1 MRNTSPLL
9 LPLVISPLLSA
20 CGEPTRSWGELNS
33 IIVATSD
40 DRWLGVQDMVESAL
54 EVPIVSVRSEKTFV
68 VTQQDPA
75 LPAWDRL
82 QRFRQLLL
90 IGTTDDPW
98 MTDALARTE
107 RTAFDPPEVF
117 QVEDIWSRPQTIT
130 VMLLSTDDPAEAEPL
145 LEPLHDLL
153 DSQYREWVRARM
165 FMSGRNEAL
174 ADSLWNIAQFSIV
187 LPQLY
192 QRRQEDSVFM
202 FRNANPDPSELL
214 RQVTVTWRPYSS
226 EAISADELLA
236 WRQVVADRHF
246 AYPQVHDLELLRTRR
261 LQQGDIFMNE
271 VRAVWANPPDD
282 PYPAA
287 GPFITRAVACP
298 HQDRHYMVDAWLYAP
313 GKDKYQYLLQL
324 ETILD
329 SFRCSR
335 PSALATA
342 SL

>member
-9 LPLVISPLLSA
+9 LLLVMSPLLGA

-40 DRWLGVQDMVESAL
+40 ARWLRVQDMVESAL
-54 EVPIVSVRSEKTFV
+54 EVPVVSVRSEKTFV
-68 VTQQDPA
+68 VTQQNPA
-75 LPAWDRL
+75 LPAWERL

-98 MTDALARTE
+98 MTDALALTE

-117 QVEDIWSRPQTIT
+117 QVEDIWSRPQTVT
-130 VMLLSTDDPAEAEPL
+130 VMLLSTDDPAEVEPL

-165 FMSGRNEAL
+165 FLSGRNEAL
-174 ADSLWNIAQFSIV
+174 ADSLWNIARFSIL

-214 RQVTVTWRPYSS
+214 RQITVTWRPYSS
-226 EAISADELLA
+226 EAISTDELLA
-236 WRQVVADRHF
+236 WRQAVADRHF
-246 AYPQVHDLELLRTRR
+246 AYPQVHDLKLLRTRR
-261 LQQGDIFMNE
+261 LQQGDILMNE